1 MATSRKKP
9 VGSKAPEA
17 GEVRKRKAA
26 KAAPRTRAKAAAS
39 GARAKPARK
48 PAKKK
53 AEAAPRAGA
62 QKAAGRAKSSKSRAG
77 KASASAAAARKTA
90 TPRSRAP
97 RGRGTGQAAQAP
109 RAVPGLSEEDQIRAA
124 KFLPRELPKRLFE
137 EERFLFPE
145 SYGQN
150 RIRLL
155 VRDPEWIFAYWDVK
169 PESLEELAKSLGE
182 RALALSRLTLRVVDP
197 VSGGSSDI
205 LLPPG
210 ARWWY
215 VRTDAAR
222 RTYRAELGVTLPS
235 GQFRRLAESNTVV
248 TPRVG
253 PSPARAR
260 RRMSYRAAGEL
271 APADARRRSRR
282 SARRTSPPS
291 RGRPSPWTARLR
303 RRARRAAPRAGER
316 ATPSG
321 PEARATFSDARRG
334 HARRV
339 LVPRPPRPPAVRPS
353 PGVPVLHGGGLVL
366 RGAHRDLRPDR
377 PGARRPAAR
386 RGRLPADDDA
396 VAAAR
401 LDDDGRAA
409 GRTLPPPPRRA
420 RRARA
425 PRDRAH
431 AELAAAVPGARAL
444 LSRRVPGRAPHLP
457 RRVRLQPGRGVPQA
471 P

>member
-1 MATSRKKP
+1 MATRKKP
-9 VGSKAPEA
+9 VGSVAPEA
-17 GEVRKRKAA
+17 GEAAKRKAA
-26 KAAPRTRAKAAAS
+26 KPSQSRAPKTKAAAAAKGRTTAAAS
-39 GARAKPARK
+39 RARAKPAKSVKSAKVAKVAKPARK
-48 PAKKK
+48 KPAAAPRAAAKKK
-53 AEAAPRAGA
+53 AG
-62 QKAAGRAKSSKSRAG
+62 
-77 KASASAAAARKTA
+77 AAARPRKTVA
-90 TPRSRAP
+90 ASRGRAP
-97 RGRGTGQAAQAP
+97 RGRSAAAAVAQQPP

-169 PESLEELAKSLGE
+169 PESLQELAKTLGE

-253 PSPARAR
+253 PSAERAR

-271 APADARRRSRR
+271 APADAVAAIETEREADLASE
-282 SARRTSPPS
+282 
-291 RGRPSPWTARLR
+291 PWA
-303 RRARRAAPRAGER
+303 AESVDGAAPAPGEKGR
-316 ATPSG
+316 TPRG
-321 PEARATFSDARRG
+321 GASDAF
-334 HARRV
+334 
-339 LVPRPPRPPAVRPS
+339 
-353 PGVPVLHGGGLVL
+353 
-366 RGAHRDLRPDR
+366 R
-377 PGARRPAAR
+377 PGGASDAFRR
-386 RGRLPADDDA
+386 
-396 VAAAR
+396 
-401 LDDDGRAA
+401 
-409 GRTLPPPPRRA
+409 
-420 RRARA
+420 
-425 PRDRAH
+425 
-431 AELAAAVPGARAL
+431 
-444 LSRRVPGRAPHLP
+444 
-457 RRVRLQPGRGVPQA
+457 
-471 P
+471 